1 MNTHCRVATPGL
13 PRLSAVS
20 PCILYFLHPRPPS
33 TAANAQGRPCFW
45 DTEGG
50 LQQAVGSRL
59 QTTANT
65 QA

>member
-1 MNTHCRVATPGL
+1 MNTHFRVATPGL

-20 PCILYFLHPRPPS
+20 PCILCFLHPRPPS
-33 TAANAQGRPCFW
+33 TAANAQGRPRFW
-45 DTEGG
+45 DTEGS
-50 LQQAVGSRL
+50 QQQGVGSRL